1 VATSTPNTP
10 AAERTIAIALALV
23 DEGENVRPLDLEH
36 VERLAASIKLR
47 GLISP
52 LTVRPVGERFQL
64 VAGHHRLAA
73 CRALELEQVPV
84 TIREQ
89 EATSAD
95 AAAENILRRQL
106 TPLGEAKAV
115 QSMLEDGYTLDGAA
129 TALGWS
135 RKLVAAR
142 QKILEL
148 PEVAQRLLDDGR
160 LPVSAVETLL
170 RTQTVS
176 PELAVGVCEA
186 IEADELAASQLT
198 GNAGWAF
205 GQVLRGGRVET
216 FAAYLDTVRPG
227 DIEALRLGKK
237 VMAVYAE
244 ADKLHQELDRYAYG
258 PPQIRF
264 NEHDVDQARAA
275 GVLLELERT
284 PPIICDR
291 DVYRE
296 LVKQAIVR
304 TRDTLAEAKAA
315 KATSSSQRPAAKR
328 ERTPRE
334 QLDAEHRAN
343 LRDLTVQAHGVNLD
357 LGAALMQQ
365 LASVDPADM
374 DVARFFAYGLIG
386 PQTHA
391 MLGTRAHTA
400 RRIAANGIRLVVD
413 EHRTTVTP
421 TCKDGSPGKTKVT
434 YGEVDDAMAWLW
446 KFLDGAKSAGELYG
460 RAMVCFAAQ
469 HYAHQLVL
477 AVSKRDSSALP
488 SSHNDK
494 AAKAFAKVTKAAL
507 PGSHKQLQ
515 RALERE
521 ARDYRKRVDELQRQ
535 PAEPQADDEPSET
548 AQPAEAEVEET
559 PVAAVAADEEFD
571 EAA

>member
-1 VATSTPNTP
+1 MATSTPNTP

-291 DVYRE
+291 
-296 LVKQAIVR
+296 VR
-304 TRDTLAEAKAA
+304 
-315 KATSSSQRPAAKR
+315 SSSSSTPAA
-328 ERTPRE
+328 
-334 QLDAEHRAN
+334 RAWSI
-343 LRDLTVQAHGVNLD
+343 
-357 LGAALMQQ
+357 
-365 LASVDPADM
+365 SVL
-374 DVARFFAYGLIG
+374 VSRIG
-386 PQTHA
+386 GGP
-391 MLGTRAHTA
+391 
-400 RRIAANGIRLVVD
+400 
-413 EHRTTVTP
+413 
-421 TCKDGSPGKTKVT
+421 
-434 YGEVDDAMAWLW
+434 
-446 KFLDGAKSAGELYG
+446 
-460 RAMVCFAAQ
+460 
-469 HYAHQLVL
+469 
-477 AVSKRDSSALP
+477 
-488 SSHNDK
+488 
-494 AAKAFAKVTKAAL
+494 
-507 PGSHKQLQ
+507 
-515 RALERE
+515 
-521 ARDYRKRVDELQRQ
+521 
-535 PAEPQADDEPSET
+535 
-548 AQPAEAEVEET
+548 
-559 PVAAVAADEEFD
+559 
-571 EAA
+571 